1 MTIETDLTGDP
12 APNGPP
18 VDQTPLD
25 PGAEPSAL
33 LQEVLAPVYAGPKPT
48 RRPAA
53 DEDEETGPTRR
64 CIASGESLPTT
75 ELVRFVVG
83 PENAIV
89 PDVDARLPGRGL
101 WLRARRD
108 MIETAA
114 QKRLFA
120 KAARANV
127 SVAPDLAD
135 TVAELL
141 RRRCL
146 NHLGLAQRAGLVA
159 SGAEKVRAQIASGRT
174 AALLGAS
181 DGSLAERQKMSA
193 LVPGVPVVDVL
204 ASTELGGALGK
215 EMAVHVALLPGRLT
229 EMILEDANRFRGLR
243 GG

>member
-1 MTIETDLTGDP
+1 
-12 APNGPP
+12 
-18 VDQTPLD
+18 
-25 PGAEPSAL
+25 
-33 LQEVLAPVYAGPKPT
+33 
-48 RRPAA
+48 
-53 DEDEETGPTRR
+53 
-64 CIASGESLPTT
+64 
-75 ELVRFVVG
+75 
-83 PENAIV
+83 
-89 PDVDARLPGRGL
+89 
-101 WLRARRD
+101 

-204 ASTELGGALGK
+204 SSAELGGALGK

-243 GG
+243 GDKR